1 MREKIKSLPLA
12 ALLVASS
19 TASAVEVGPANI
31 YGFVRQHMSWNLQ
44 DQYLSSGEKLD
55 STGEMSMNRTTLQLE
70 ASVNLPYD
78 ALLVAVGR
86 ANWEQRLDY
95 LKDLRDAGAYGDES
109 IGDYYDDE
117 AMRELY
123 LDIPVGDRTILK
135 LGKQQVAWG
144 ETDFFQAMDIVHGF
158 NYQWR
163 SFLEPANE
171 DLRKPLMMANAIV
184 DIYELDGSLQLLYRP
199 GWDNQEDIGNSYDL
213 EGGRWANNPYQGVY
227 FPAVSPYNY
236 THSSGDYQDETYGLR
251 WNGRLDDLGYSL
263 AYLRTFNPDP
273 VMNANP
279 FFGGEAYK
287 GEYGNDSSSPATIGE
302 IIYPMIDMFGFTM
315 NGYSSFGDFVWSTE
329 LAYLKDAPFNFGG
342 PGEGAALCNNALP
355 NGFCGIKEKDVVRAM
370 IRVDKNLSFVQDLVG
385 AEKPAFFSMQLFD
398 TWIQNYN
405 SSDNLKVLVG
415 QPELREEH
423 SFLLTTI
430 LGLSYMNGRLIPE
443 LVTGFDLTYGGGFAV
458 PSLTY
463 TIGNNWRIKGE
474 FDLFWSDGT
483 RTSAAP
489 TPDKSEESS
498 LFGWFENKDQFA
510 MTVTYQF

>member
-1 MREKIKSLPLA
+1 MRSKIKTLPLA
-12 ALLVASS
+12 AALIMATSA
-19 TASAVEVGPANI
+19 ASAVEIGPVRI
-31 YGFVRQHMSWNLQ
+31 DGFVRQHMSWNLN
-44 DQYLSSGEKLD
+44 DQYVSSGEKLD
-55 STGEMSMNRTTLQLE
+55 SAGEMSMNRTTLQLE
-70 ASVNLPYD
+70 GSVGLPYD

-117 AMRELY
+117 EIRELY
-123 LDIPVGDRTILK
+123 LDIPVGERTILK

-158 NYQWR
+158 DYQWR

-171 DLRKPLMMANAIV
+171 DLRKPLIMANAII
-184 DIYELDGSLQLLYRP
+184 DIYEWDGSLQLLYRP
-199 GWDNQEDIGNSYDL
+199 GWDDQEDIGNSYDL
-213 EGGRWANNPYQGVY
+213 EGGRWASNPWQGVH
-227 FPAVSPYNY
+227 FPTVDPYNY
-236 THSSGDYQDETYGLR
+236 DHSSGNYQDETYGFR
-251 WNGRLDDLGYSL
+251 WNGRLDDLGYSF
-263 AYLRTFNPDP
+263 AYLKTFNPDP

-279 FFGGEAYK
+279 AFGGQAYK
-287 GEYGNDSSSPATIGE
+287 GEYGSNQTTTIGE

-342 PGEGAALCNNALP
+342 PGEGAAACNSLP
-355 NGFCGIKEKDVVRAM
+355 NGLCGIEEKDVVRAM
-370 IRVDKNLSFVQDLVG
+370 VRVDKNLAFVQDLVG

-398 TWIQNYN
+398 TWIQDYD
-405 SSDNLKVLVG
+405 SSENLKFLVG

-423 SFLLTTI
+423 SLLLTTI
-430 LGLSYMNGRLIPE
+430 LGLSYMNGRLVPE

-463 TIGNNWRIKGE
+463 TIGNNWKIKGE
-474 FDLFWSDGT
+474 FDLFWSDAT
-483 RTSAAP
+483 RTSGAP
-489 TPDKSEESS
+489 ADKSQESS
-498 LFGWFENKDQFA
+498 LFGWYENKDQFA
-510 MTVTYQF
+510 MTATYQF